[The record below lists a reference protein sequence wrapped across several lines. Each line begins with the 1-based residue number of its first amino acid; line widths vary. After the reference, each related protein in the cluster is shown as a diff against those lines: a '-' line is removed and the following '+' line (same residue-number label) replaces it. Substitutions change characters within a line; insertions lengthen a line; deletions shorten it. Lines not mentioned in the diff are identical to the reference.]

1 MLRYFVT
8 VFMRYLWINR
18 EVSKQN
24 SRMLLIVCCQ
34 KTVFGYVMNI
44 NIRKLEQ
51 VCYSLWETDLYKQF
65 VCFRHKDIFVH
76 IMAWYVHN
84 ARNWSAP
91 RSCARLGWELRSLE
105 NLSYVTLHIIRKHVI
120 FNSAYPYL

>member
-1 MLRYFVT
+1 
-8 VFMRYLWINR
+8 
-18 EVSKQN
+18 
-24 SRMLLIVCCQ
+24 
-34 KTVFGYVMNI
+34 MNI

-91 RSCARLGWELRSLE
+91 RSCERLGWELRSLE